1 MGQPLYGGSGVRK
14 DVRAIYST
22 QRAFAALKKDGTVQ
36 AWGDFHWGGDGSVP
50 ADLKDVKMIFGS
62 TANYADS
69 TAPSSIPL
77 SSQHLRPWL
86 PELHSMP
93 SGQHS
98 ARGSARHPVGYR
110 QLHGVL
116 AARKVLV

>member
-1 MGQPLYGGSGVRK
+1 MPGDLK

-22 QRAFAALKKDGTVQ
+22 QYAFAALKEDGTVQ
-36 AWGDFHWGGDGSVP
+36 AWGDKYVGGSMSDGKNKYGRAYTGVP
-50 ADLKDVKMIFGS
+50 DDLKDVKTIFG
-62 TANYADS
+62 
-69 TAPSSIPL
+69 TAPIPL

-93 SGQHS
+93 SGQQS
-98 ARGSARHPVGYR
+98 ARGSARDPVGYR